1 MYSLVL
7 LAALVPAAPEP
18 DAPSGTPPVQML
30 ASIDGGGK
38 LTLTYVGC
46 YCDDLSVPEI
56 VPPALRGD
64 DKAPAPPKVKVK
76 TVTVTT
82 AELAAKHV
90 QVYTADG
97 RPVAADKLA
106 SLLARER
113 TVLVVL
119 DGKKVDPFFLQLYKA
134 DTLVLVPPAHT
145 INIGFGG
152 YYGAPAMVV
161 PAPPGRPLP
170 VPEVKE
176 LPPDKAPRDGRKP
189 LRVPEPIDQA
199 SKPERLPERKP

>member
-30 ASIDGGGK
+30 ASIDGSGK

-46 YCDDLSVPEI
+46 YCDDLGVPEI
-56 VPPALRGD
+56 VPPPPRGE

-90 QVYTADG
+90 QAYTADG
-97 RPVAADKLA
+97 RAVAADKLA
-106 SLLARER
+106 SLLAKER
-113 TVLVVL
+113 TVLLVL
-119 DGKKVDPFFLQLYKA
+119 DGKKVDPFFLQLYKD

-145 INIGFGG
+145 INVGFGG
-152 YYGAPAMVV
+152 YYGAPAVVV
-161 PAPPGRPLP
+161 PTPARPLP
-170 VPEVKE
+170 VPELKD
-176 LPPDKAPRDGRKP
+176 LPDKAP
-189 LRVPEPIDQA
+189 
-199 SKPERLPERKP
+199 LPERKP